1 MNRLCFFPRTSVVLI
16 HNFPDLHI
24 LGLQQSSAFS
34 IGRTNCQTVVK
45 TNKMWIEYIQD
56 PVNLHNRPKNH
67 YYFVF
72 VQNNN
77 LHPLGAKSLEK
88 NSDHLTHNYLKLIQR
103 LKH

>member
-1 MNRLCFFPRTSVVLI
+1 MNRLCFSPRTFVVLI
-16 HNFPDLHI
+16 HSFLDLHI
-24 LGLQQSSAFS
+24 LDLPQNSAFS

-45 TNKMWIEYIQD
+45 TNKTWIEYIQD
-56 PVNLHNRPKNH
+56 LVNLHNRSKNY

-72 VQNNN
+72 VQNNS
-77 LHPLGAKSLEK
+77 LRPLGAKSLEK